1 MLMVVYR
8 WLDVTPNS
16 RVITRCTQDI
26 QASKYRAFF
35 MTDFE
40 LIYWLI
46 VDGTIANMLIYLCE
60 WISSFPLSC

>member
-1 MLMVVYR
+1 MVIYR

-26 QASKYRAFF
+26 QASKYWAFC

-60 WISSFPLSC
+60 